1 MGKKKRK
8 TKKKGN
14 LGVPILIILVIAII
28 VALYF
33 IFFSSYDIQI
43 ARKDQPRAVEVKEVE
58 SDQTVLDAI
67 RHAAKLLGV
76 PDSQY
81 RTNYRDET
89 IYVYVGINREDLDL
103 NYANMII
110 TGQVEISGGKIIS
123 GEELKTRAQHILQI
137 ADQENQRRLVVTIY
151 YAPSGVYSEK
161 KPQIAVIVDDFGYYE
176 GDLLDDFLSLPA
188 PITLSILP
196 DLPYSRKVMEKA
208 VENGYETFIHIPM
221 EPINYPR
228 NDPGSNAIFV
238 HLSEREIVKR
248 MQGYIRQ
255 LPDCIGANNHMGS
268 LATADKDVMR
278 YVLQVLKNNNLFFI
292 DSYTTSSSVAYSTAQ
307 EMMIPSFKRDIF
319 LDQPDTTDK
328 TLQEKMREIDNM
340 IHQKGQDNIIIITHA
355 TNRKRFN
362 YLKKF
367 IDLVNNRGYEIV
379 PISKLF
385 ETELPEFL

>member
-1 MGKKKRK
+1 MAKRKKGKK
-8 TKKKGN
+8 N
-14 LGVPILIILVIAII
+14 SLGIPILIVLIVAII
-28 VALYF
+28 AALYF
-33 IFFSSYDIQI
+33 IFFSTYDIRI
-43 ARKDQPRAVEVKEVE
+43 ARKEEPSAVQVKEME
-58 SDQTVLDAI
+58 SEETVLDAI

-81 RTNYRDET
+81 RTNYREET
-89 IYVYVGINREDLDL
+89 IYVYIGINRDELDL

-137 ADQENQRRLVVTIY
+137 ADLENQRRLVVTIY
-151 YAPSGVYSEK
+151 YAPDGVYSEK
-161 KPQIAVIVDDFGYYE
+161 KPQIAVIVDDFGYYD
-176 GDLLDDFLSLPA
+176 GKLLEDFLSLSA

-208 VENGYETFIHIPM
+208 VANGNDALIHIPM

-238 HLSEREIVKR
+238 HLSERQIVRR

-255 LPDCIGANNHMGS
+255 LPDCVGANNHMGS

-278 YVLQVLKNNNLFFI
+278 YVLEVLKNNKLFFI
-292 DSYTTSSSVAYSTAQ
+292 DSYTTGSSVAYSTAQ
-307 EMMIPSFKRDIF
+307 EMMVPSFKRDLF

-328 TLQEKMREIDNM
+328 TLHEKMREIDNL
-340 IHQKGQDNIIIITHA
+340 INNKGKDKIVIITHA
-355 TNRKRFN
+355 TNRERYN

-367 IDLVNNRGYEIV
+367 VELAEQRGYEIV

>member
-1 MGKKKRK
+1 M
-8 TKKKGN
+8 
-14 LGVPILIILVIAII
+14 GVPILIILVIAII